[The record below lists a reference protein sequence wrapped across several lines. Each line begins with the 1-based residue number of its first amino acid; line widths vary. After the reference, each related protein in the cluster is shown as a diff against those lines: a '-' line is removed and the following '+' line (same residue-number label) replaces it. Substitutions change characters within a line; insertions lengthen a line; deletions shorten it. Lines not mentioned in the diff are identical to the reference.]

1 MTDTDILK
9 LYFKRD
15 EKAVA
20 ETGLKYGQFLLSI
33 SFNILKIREDSEEC
47 VNDTYIKAWDSIP
60 PQRPQ
65 MFKNWLGR
73 TVRNISINLWNKNH
87 ALKRYQGLDAI
98 FDELEECIPSKDSVY
113 SSMEEKELTAII
125 NRWLYSLE
133 KEERRLFIKRY
144 WYGEE
149 IKNLAK
155 EKGTAP
161 SKISKKLFSLR
172 QKLKNE
178 LSKEGYTL

>member
-1 MTDTDILK
+1 M
-9 LYFKRD
+9 
-15 EKAVA
+15 
-20 ETGLKYGQFLLSI
+20 
-33 SFNILKIREDSEEC
+33 
-47 VNDTYIKAWDSIP
+47 
-60 PQRPQ
+60 
-65 MFKNWLGR
+65 
-73 TVRNISINLWNKNH
+73 
-87 ALKRYQGLDAI
+87 
-98 FDELEECIPSKDSVY
+98 
-113 SSMEEKELTAII
+113 
-125 NRWLYSLE
+125 E